1 MEMLTQILNNQSEE
15 KMSTEELKTRECPQC
30 EGVGKE
36 HISIK
41 VTSCRKCHGTGV
53 LELVSKKSYCDENV
67 LVKTAQTFEE
77 FKDDQND
84 LIDDFSDLT
93 NIDNEKNQIHYDKET
108 ESSGIDDS
116 LIIPADR
123 SNEEIKR
130 GVISMLRSF
139 NGSEL
144 KELFPMFCRILNRNP
159 DVISSQVGNTNEYT
173 YYCLDDM
180 NATQLRNAFCITRKF
195 I

>member
-1 MEMLTQILNNQSEE
+1 MNTKS
-15 KMSTEELKTRECPQC
+15 LKTRECPQC
-30 EGVGKE
+30 EGYGKE
-36 HISIK
+36 HISIR

-53 LELVSKKSYCDENV
+53 LELVSKKAYCEEDV

-77 FKDDQND
+77 FKDDQD
-84 LIDDFSDLT
+84 DIDDFSDLT
-93 NIDNEKNQIHYDKET
+93 DVDNEKGQIHYDKET

-116 LIIPADR
+116 LIIPASR

-130 GVISMLRSF
+130 GIISMLRSF
-139 NGSEL
+139 DGNEL
-144 KELFPMFCRILNRNP
+144 KELFPVFCKILNKNP
-159 DVISSQVGNTNEYT
+159 DIVSSQVENINEYT

-180 NATQLRNAFCITRKF
+180 NATQLRIAFCITRKF